1 MSLVRQ
7 GNISMLEE
15 YLSPIPNPDRYLNRV
30 FGDEFMQQCSL
41 LTIACLNEHINLMRV
56 LIKRFQLDLEIK
68 NDILFGDGH
77 KNNDANFAVSVYRK
91 HLKMASY
98 LVDKL
103 DCDLVQFLLD
113 HDARNFPAMYDQV
126 SPLMWAV
133 EKKRTSIVNAIRSHC
148 PLIEQIE
155 AEELLALELRSIH
168 NLPKTLQTITTDVF
182 NYRQECQTIDHLNK
196 IYSNTTSLCIEA
208 LLMRERLLGSKN
220 CEYRYSIRYHGAV
233 FADNNQHMEVLAF
246 CMYEIRLREEYSI
259 PMDSEH
265 LRHFTSI
272 FSEMLNLSLFI
283 PIQTLLTV
291 IKITAEE
298 LQTIDRQKIHRR
310 LCSVV
315 KHKYVTLVDRSS
327 FLHLSL
333 NSNTSADDFCI
344 EHTCKCPCI
353 LTARTLLQ
361 CGADVNAHDA
371 LRMTP
376 LHVFLSSSSI
386 HNENL
391 LKLLCDDG
399 AHLDYVYNLREK
411 AIHVTTNLAAKQLIK
426 SKMQINLKCLCARL
440 IQLNNV
446 PFHGELTSSLV
457 RFVEEH

>member
-1 MSLVRQ
+1 
-7 GNISMLEE
+7 
-15 YLSPIPNPDRYLNRV
+15 
-30 FGDEFMQQCSL
+30 
-41 LTIACLNEHINLMRV
+41 
-56 LIKRFQLDLEIK
+56 
-68 NDILFGDGH
+68 
-77 KNNDANFAVSVYRK
+77 
-91 HLKMASY
+91 
-98 LVDKL
+98 
-103 DCDLVQFLLD
+103 
-113 HDARNFPAMYDQV
+113 MYDQV